1 MELRLFLVSCLMYGF
16 AWISQR
22 LIKRD
27 KLAAPRAFAG
37 WHFLYLGCIL
47 SCALYL
53 LLFVMSGGPGG
64 IFPTGK
70 FIIGLVAVLC
80 YSLYDYRKTLRL
92 TQEER
97 TPVIKSALDW
107 CNTVYFAGFVASI
120 IMFFFI
126 QAFKIPSASMRDT
139 LLEGDHLFVNKTAYG
154 IRIPFSTKRIAA
166 TEIQR
171 GDIIIFEFP
180 AKSRE
185 QENCGGSQ
193 YKRDFVKRVLALPG
207 DTVEVRDSR
216 VYVNG
221 EATPLQPYEK
231 FDDVERAHYAPEEV
245 PPQLADNYQQ
255 IWENHELEHAFGM
268 FLRDQFGPVVVPQDH
283 YFALGDNRDNSCDS
297 RFWGPVPLQNIK
309 GKAWFIHWPLNR
321 IGLVK

>member
-166 TEIQR
+166 KEIQLWR
-171 GDIIIFEFP
+171 
-180 AKSRE
+180 
-185 QENCGGSQ
+185 
-193 YKRDFVKRVLALPG
+193 
-207 DTVEVRDSR
+207 
-216 VYVNG
+216 
-221 EATPLQPYEK
+221 QP
-231 FDDVERAHYAPEEV
+231 
-245 PPQLADNYQQ
+245 
-255 IWENHELEHAFGM
+255 I
-268 FLRDQFGPVVVPQDH
+268 
-283 YFALGDNRDNSCDS
+283 
-297 RFWGPVPLQNIK
+297 
-309 GKAWFIHWPLNR
+309 
-321 IGLVK
+321 